1 MLPPP
6 STASTASY
14 AYQPANT
21 GGNPGAPNQTPN
33 VNSNVASNNIA
44 RGSSTPGAVNANTAN
59 ISGGPN
65 TNSPISGT
73 GASSNPPPTNTQLTS
88 KFNGH
93 DIQVLRQLL
102 VAGEKHK
109 WKQITKEI
117 NQTSNNNAATAAAAA
132 ASNPQQQGYYRN
144 PASGPG
150 GAGGGA
156 SARSQGQI
164 APKNVSP
171 TFVMKQYQSLLGL
184 PNNSLYFGTLGSS
197 LPYVVAPN
205 GWDDI
210 GEQHYQ
216 HHFGDDIE

>member
-6 STASTASY
+6 ATTSTASY
-14 AYQPANT
+14 AYQPANV
-21 GGNPGAPNQTPN
+21 GANPGSTSQTPTAN
-33 VNSNVASNNIA
+33 NTSRASGSTGTAGATNPSASN
-44 RGSSTPGAVNANTAN
+44 T
-59 ISGGPN
+59 
-65 TNSPISGT
+65 PISGT
-73 GASSNPPPTNTQLTS
+73 GASSNPPPTNAQLTS
-88 KFNGH
+88 KFNAH

-117 NQTSNNNAATAAAAA
+117 NQTSNNNAAAAAAA
-132 ASNPQQQGYYRN
+132 AATNSQQSGYGYRN
-144 PASGPG
+144 ANSG
-150 GAGGGA
+150 GAGGAAGTGA
-156 SARSQGQI
+156 NAGARAGGQS

-184 PNNSLYFGTLGSS
+184 PNNSIYFGTLGSS

-216 HHFGDDIE
+216 HHFGDDLE

>member
-6 STASTASY
+6 ASTGTAGYSY
-14 AYQPANT
+14 LP
-21 GGNPGAPNQTPN
+21 
-33 VNSNVASNNIA
+33 
-44 RGSSTPGAVNANTAN
+44 STNA
-59 ISGGPN
+59 SGGASGQNQNQSASPAVGN
-65 TNSPISGT
+65 ASTQSTPISGT
-73 GASSNPPPTNTQLTS
+73 GASANPPPTNPQLTA
-88 KFNGH
+88 KFSPH
-93 DIQVLRQLL
+93 DVQVLRQLL

-117 NQTSNNNAATAAAAA
+117 NQTSNNNSHVSAAAAA
-132 ASNPQQQGYYRN
+132 AAGGQYGYQQGQGATPRS
-144 PASGPG
+144 ASI
-150 GAGGGA
+150 AG
-156 SARSQGQI
+156 QQP
-164 APKNVSP
+164 APKNISP

-184 PNNSLYFGTLGSS
+184 PNNALYFGSLGSS